1 MMKNNLEDFIQQN
14 RTLFDEKEPPVGH
27 FERFQKRMDEQD
39 KGGSSRGV
47 IRILP
52 WLMAA
57 ASIVLLFF
65 VYTGNM
71 RQINNAGI
79 ELAEVS
85 SEMKETQGF
94 FEATIRKEIAQIEK
108 AKNPENQ
115 KIIED
120 GFQQLDKLEE
130 NYKKLTLELKE
141 SGENKRV
148 IFAMITN
155 FQQRIEVLQT
165 ILLQLEE
172 LEDFNQKNEINKV

>member
-1 MMKNNLEDFIQQN
+1 MKNNLEDFIQQN
-14 RTLFDEKEPPVGH
+14 RALFDREEPPVGH
-27 FERFQKRMDEQD
+27 FERFQNRLDKPT
-39 KGGSSRGV
+39 KGGSFKGV
-47 IRILP
+47 IKILP

-57 ASIVLLFF
+57 ASILLLVF
-65 VYTGNM
+65 VSTLN
-71 RQINNAGI
+71 INDTKNAGV

-85 SEMKETQGF
+85 PEMKETQGF
-94 FEATIRKEIAQIEK
+94 FESTIRKEIALIEK

-120 GFQQLDKLEE
+120 GFEQLNKLEE
-130 NYKKLTLELKE
+130 NYQKLTLELKE

-172 LEDFNQKNEINKV
+172 LENFSKETELNKA

>member
-1 MMKNNLEDFIQQN
+1 
-14 RTLFDEKEPPVGH
+14 
-27 FERFQKRMDEQD
+27 
-39 KGGSSRGV
+39 
-47 IRILP
+47 
-52 WLMAA
+52 
-57 ASIVLLFF
+57 
-65 VYTGNM
+65 M

>member
-1 MMKNNLEDFIQQN
+1 MKNNLEDFIQQN
-14 RTLFDEKEPPVGH
+14 RALFDEKEPPVGH
-27 FERFQKRMDEQD
+27 FERFQKRIEEQG
-39 KGGSSRGV
+39 KGGSSSRGV

-57 ASIVLLFF
+57 ASIALLFF
-65 VYTGNM
+65 VYTGNVG
-71 RQINNAGI
+71 QSKNAGR

-85 SEMKETQGF
+85 PEMKETQGF
-94 FEATIRKEIAQIEK
+94 FESTIRKEIAQIEK

-115 KIIED
+115 KIIDD
-120 GFQQLDKLEE
+120 GFQQLNKLEE

-172 LEDFNQKNEINKV
+172 LEDFNQKNEFNKA

>member
-14 RTLFDEKEPPVGH
+14 RALFDEKEPPVGH

-79 ELAEVS
+79 EGTPGVKTADYDESVWDDVIAINLKGVWIS
-85 SEMKETQGF
+85 MKYQMCLF
-94 FEATIRKEIAQIEK
+94 PQ
-108 AKNPENQ
+108 
-115 KIIED
+115 
-120 GFQQLDKLEE
+120 
-130 NYKKLTLELKE
+130 
-141 SGENKRV
+141 S
-148 IFAMITN
+148 
-155 FQQRIEVLQT
+155 QT
-165 ILLQLEE
+165 PQVHLGRP
-172 LEDFNQKNEINKV
+172 